1 MKVSTE
7 HGADVL
13 SEAESIQHGEQLQQ
27 SGVVRVREPGLDG
40 DGIVC
45 RGGHTCTLY
54 LNIHHFKRKA
64 GNKVNYVQ

>member
-45 RGGHTCTLY
+45 RGGHTLFMYMYMHMKTCT
-54 LNIHHFKRKA
+54 
-64 GNKVNYVQ
+64 